1 MRSLPAALQ
10 DHLESGATTLCWC
23 WRITRNDGVAFGFTD
38 HDRELAFDETSFEA
52 VSGFTGTEIA
62 GAVGLNVDAMEVET
76 ALQSDRL
83 TEEDLVAGR
92 YDNARIEIWR
102 VNWAALDQRVLIRY
116 GNLGEVSRGRH
127 YFKAEVRGL
136 AHELQQAQGRIIQY
150 ACDADLGDARC
161 KVDLDSASFKGSGAV
176 AAMDEDPRRFTAS
189 GLGGFANDF
198 FTRGLLRFTSGAN
211 EGLTAEVKTHIKKS
225 GAVTIILWQKM
236 PNAIAVDDAFTVT
249 AGCDKSHR
257 TCRLKFSN
265 YANYRGFP
273 HVPGTDFALSYVR
286 KSDKNDG
293 GGLT

>member
-1 MRSLPAALQ
+1 MRSLPTALQ
-10 DHLESGATTLCWC
+10 DHLDSGATTLCWC

-38 HDRELAFDETSFEA
+38 HDRALTFDETEFEA

-62 GAVGLNVDAMEVET
+62 GAVGLNVDSMEVKT

-83 TEEDLVAGR
+83 TEDDLIAGVF
-92 YDNARIEIWR
+92 DNALIEIWR
-102 VNWAALDQRVLIRY
+102 VNWAEPEQRVLMRY

-161 KVDLDSASFKGSGAV
+161 KVDLDGPGFKGTGTV
-176 AAMDEDPRRFTAS
+176 ASVGQDPRRFDVS
-189 GLGGFANDF
+189 GIGSFGNDF
-198 FTRGLLRFTSGAN
+198 FTRGLMRFTSGAN
-211 EGLTAEVKTHIKKS
+211 LGLAMEVKTHLKRS
-225 GAVTIILWQKM
+225 GTVTIILWQKM
-236 PNAIAVDDAFTVT
+236 PHAIAAGDGFTVT
-249 AGCDKSHR
+249 AGCDKTHK
-257 TCRLKFSN
+257 TCRLKFNN

-286 KSDKNDG
+286 KSDKNNG
-293 GGLT
+293 GRLR